1 MRKNNGC
8 GCGKGHSSGKCP
20 AMPACDTAKSH
31 DHFCEVSGP
40 VVRGTEVETVIGQV
54 PIQALTESEIHLPDY
69 ASDIKVIRKNIFL
82 TQCEAVPFRPAT
94 GTTTNIVKVFVEGY
108 IHKNI
113 QYVEDCDGYVKDYMV
128 NVPFKCYTRVTLPAA
143 IPVPALSSKNSD
155 NREIRELA
163 KDGMG
168 ADRCT
173 FGSNTFEF
181 LNEPIHCKLVSW
193 NLTEANFLKNFD
205 KWGRF
210 NKLTEKDDINL
221 VLRLTQTQFAQAGGL
236 LPEEE

>member
-1 MRKNNGC
+1 MKKNYGS

-31 DHFCEVSGP
+31 DHFCEVSGA
-40 VVRGTEVETVIGQV
+40 VSRGTEVEAVIAQV
-54 PIQALTESEIHLPDY
+54 PIQALTESDIHLPDY
-69 ASDIKVIRKNIFL
+69 ATDIKLIRKNIFL
-82 TQCEAVPFRPAT
+82 TQCEAIPFRPET
-94 GTTTNIVKVFVEGY
+94 GSTTNIVKVFIEGY

-113 QYVEDCDGYVKDYMV
+113 QYVEECNGYVKDYMV
-128 NVPFKCYTRVTLPAA
+128 NVPFKCFTRVTLPVA

-155 NREIRELA
+155 AREIRELA

-173 FGSNTFEF
+173 FGSNTFEN
-181 LNEPIHCKLVSW
+181 LNEPIRCKLVRW
-193 NLTEANFLKNFD
+193 NLSEANFLANFD

-210 NKLTEKDDINL
+210 NRFTEKDDINL
-221 VLRLTQTQFAQAGGL
+221 VIRLTQTQFNQVATL